1 MAWPIALIVT
11 AVTAVA
17 VKTAGLY
24 NRLAGRRN
32 AVENAFSTID
42 VPLKQPCDLMP
53 RGVAAVQGDMQYV

>member
-1 MAWPIALIVT
+1 VT

-24 NRLAGRRN
+24 NRLVGRRN

-42 VPLKQPCDLMP
+42 VPLKQPCDLVP
-53 RGVAAVQGDMQYV
+53 RVVAAVQGDMQYV

>member
-1 MAWPIALIVT
+1 MT
-11 AVTAVA
+11 AVTSVA